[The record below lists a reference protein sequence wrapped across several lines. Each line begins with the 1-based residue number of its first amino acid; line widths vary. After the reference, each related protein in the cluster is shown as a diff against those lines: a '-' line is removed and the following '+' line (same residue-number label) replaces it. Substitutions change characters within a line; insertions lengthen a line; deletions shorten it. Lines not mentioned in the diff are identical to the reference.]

1 MVIPIPWRLIS
12 GLLRITEFLPI
23 TLPVSRANL
32 EGLLASRHMNSL
44 ESTTALNMTLRAW
57 SEAFCLSSSESSRE
71 ARFFFKAIFG
81 SEPPAEV
88 IERYNAAQKPSL
100 VNGTWINV
108 EEIVK
113 RRLDAEAVEFASRRR
128 KTILSQK
135 IHILCYVAE
144 ASPSLLPNFIST
156 RSSRIQAFAKLGI
169 EGVRS
174 TWKLAYGTY
183 LIKRFKLFTRL
194 SHD

>member
-1 MVIPIPWRLIS
+1 
-12 GLLRITEFLPI
+12 
-23 TLPVSRANL
+23 
-32 EGLLASRHMNSL
+32 MNSL
-44 ESTTALNMTLRAW
+44 ESTTALNMTLHAW
-57 SEAFCLSSSESSRE
+57 SEAFCLSSSEISGE
-71 ARFFFKAIFG
+71 ARFLFKTIFG
-81 SEPPAEV
+81 SEPPAV
-88 IERYNAAQKPSL
+88 VLERYNAAQRPSL
-100 VNGTWINV
+100 INGTWINV
-108 EEIVK
+108 DKIVK
-113 RRLDAEAVEFASRRR
+113 RRLDAEAVELASRRR

-135 IHILCYVAE
+135 MHIMCYVAE

-174 TWKLAYGTY
+174 AWKLAYGTY